1 MSTLILAS
9 LGAFLA
15 SSLGALLPGERKNPS
30 SLPVWGCAAA
40 AVLGLIPTVS
50 VLAGAPPV
58 DLALPWG
65 LPGTFHLRLDLL
77 SGWFAV
83 PVLGISFLAA
93 IYGRT
98 ICGTPPSSPGTST
111 GPSSPSWRGGCS
123 SSSWPGT
130 GWSSW

>member
-15 SSLGALLPGERKNPS
+15 SSLGALLPGERKSPS

-65 LPGTFHLRLDLL
+65 LPGTWLR
-77 SGWFAV
+77 
-83 PVLGISFLAA
+83 
-93 IYGRT
+93 
-98 ICGTPPSSPGTST
+98 
-111 GPSSPSWRGGCS
+111 
-123 SSSWPGT
+123 WPI
-130 GWSSW
+130 WSCPCWAWVMPNTRVR